1 MLTKLTHTLLPLPR
15 ICVPSYGPG
24 LFIHSKAAA
33 GAQQPLTPKV
43 KPRLFQKRF

>member
-1 MLTKLTHTLLPLPR
+1 MPTKLANTFSL